1 MLLSL
6 ADTRDIAV
14 IAYSVAGT
22 VAFVL
27 IIFFTLAI
35 GILSWM
41 TLNRV
46 RRMLK
51 NNVQPTLES
60 VRQTSES
67 VRGTVEFVSDY
78 AVAPV
83 VKTYGTVAGVRQFV
97 VVLSRL
103 GRQRK
108 SG

>member
-1 MLLSL
+1 MFLSL

-14 IAYSVAGT
+14 IAYSIAGT

-27 IIFFTLAI
+27 IIFFTLAL

-46 RRMLK
+46 RGMLK

-103 GRQRK
+103 GRSRK

>member
-1 MLLSL
+1 MILNL

-14 IAYSVAGT
+14 IAYSIAGT

-41 TLNRV
+41 TLGRV
-46 RRMLK
+46 RGILK
-51 NNVQPTLES
+51 HNVQPTLES

-67 VRGTVEFVSDY
+67 VRGTVEFISDY
-78 AVAPV
+78 AVTPV

-103 GRQRK
+103 GRSRK

>member
-1 MLLSL
+1 MFLSL

-14 IAYSVAGT
+14 IAYSIAGT

-46 RRMLK
+46 R
-51 NNVQPTLES
+51 
-60 VRQTSES
+60 
-67 VRGTVEFVSDY
+67 
-78 AVAPV
+78 
-83 VKTYGTVAGVRQFV
+83 
-97 VVLSRL
+97 
-103 GRQRK
+103 
-108 SG
+108 